1 LATSSVP
8 RSDDLAEPLRRTPR
22 VSWRGIVAV
31 LALFAVTL
39 VAARAC
45 QEEEIRISSDRAVD
59 IARPQAGFV
68 PDRTQ
73 VRLVR
78 QGLKGQAFWAIS
90 FSADGRIT
98 TVRVD
103 ADNGRV
109 AAVNR
114 ER

>member
-1 LATSSVP
+1 M
-8 RSDDLAEPLRRTPR
+8 
-22 VSWRGIVAV
+22 IAV
-31 LALFAVTL
+31 VALFALTF

-45 QEEEIRISSDRAVD
+45 QETQVRIDEQRAVA
-59 IARPQAGFV
+59 IARPQACFT

-78 QGLKGQAFWAIS
+78 QGLNGRPFWAVS
-90 FSADGRIT
+90 FSSETRIT

-103 ADNGRV
+103 AETGTI